1 MRAEASTEPSA
12 AAADG
17 GTGRLAGTGRAGAK
31 LMAAYGAWWWWEGVP
46 GCLACMCMCVV
57 LVCLLMGEGPV
68 YSVFGCGRACT
79 PRVMRH
85 ACGETVGAA
94 GAARFWRVYQVCT
107 VLSVCC

>member
-1 MRAEASTEPSA
+1 MH
-12 AAADG
+12 D
-17 GTGRLAGTGRAGAK
+17 
-31 LMAAYGAWWWWEGVP
+31 
-46 GCLACMCMCVV
+46 CMCVV
-57 LVCLLMGEGPV
+57 LVCLLTGEGPV

>member
-1 MRAEASTEPSA
+1 MH
-12 AAADG
+12 D
-17 GTGRLAGTGRAGAK
+17 
-31 LMAAYGAWWWWEGVP
+31 
-46 GCLACMCMCVV
+46 CMCVV

-94 GAARFWRVYQVCT
+94 GPARFWRVYCAECVLLAAGVNGVLCAVRWSLPSHRRVLTVWFFPYVLRSSCT
-107 VLSVCC
+107 R